1 MAALHALYSQLRPA
15 RVAITAGYHGSH
27 SVLSLHRRLA
37 GTQTLPLNCPTSDL
51 GPGDVIH
58 LETPLNPTGEA
69 FDIASFAAKAHACGA
84 YLLVD
89 STFAPPGLQDPF
101 ELGADVVW
109 HSGTKYIGGHSD
121 LLCGILATRN
131 EKWMEGLRSERTV
144 LGSVMGS
151 MEAWL
156 AVRSLKTLSVRVQR
170 QSASVAHLV
179 AWLDDLVSNE
189 STGGEVGEMMRV
201 VVSRVQHSSLQRKD
215 MKWLKKQM
223 PNGFGPVFA
232 IWTSTEELARRLPSK
247 LKLFQHATSLGG
259 VESLIEWRAMSDHT
273 VDRRLMRVSVGLEDW
288 KDLRDDLVEGFKA
301 LRQEEGALKAKL

>member
-1 MAALHALYSQLRPA
+1 M
-15 RVAITAGYHGSH
+15 RVAITGGYHGSH
-27 SVLSLHRRLA
+27 TVLSLHRRLA
-37 GTQTLPLNCPTSDL
+37 GTQTLPLNCPASDL

-69 FDIASFAAKAHACGA
+69 FDITLFAAKAHARGA

-101 ELGADVVW
+101 EFGADVVW

-121 LLCGILATRN
+121 LLCGVLASRN
-131 EKWMEGLRSERTV
+131 ENWMEGLRSERTV

-156 AVRSLKTLSVRVQR
+156 AVRSLRTLSVRVQR
-170 QSASVAHLV
+170 QSASVGNLV
-179 AWLDDLVSNE
+179 AWLDNLVSNE
-189 STGGEVGEMMRV
+189 GTGGEVGEMVRGV
-201 VVSRVQHSSLQRKD
+201 VARVQHSSLQRKD
-215 MKWLKKQM
+215 MRWLKKQM
-223 PNGFGPVFA
+223 PNGFGPVFS
-232 IWTSTEELARRLPSK
+232 ICTSTEELARRLPSK

-288 KDLRDDLVEGFKA
+288 EDLRDDLVEGFKA
-301 LRQEEGALKAKL
+301 LREEELALKAKL

>member
-1 MAALHALYSQLRPA
+1 MAALHALYSHLRPA
-15 RVAITAGYHGSH
+15 RVAITAGYFGSH
-27 SVLSLHRRLA
+27 AVLSLHRRLT
-37 GTQTLPLNCPTSDL
+37 GTQTLPLDCPASAL

-69 FDIASFAAKAHACGA
+69 FDIASFAAKAHARGA

-101 ELGADVVW
+101 EFGADVVW

-121 LLCGILATRN
+121 LLCGLLASRN
-131 EKWMEGLRSERTV
+131 EKWMEGLRSERVV
-144 LGSVMGS
+144 LGSIIGS

-156 AVRSLKTLSVRVQR
+156 AVRSLRTLSVRVQC
-170 QSASVAHLV
+170 QSASVGRLV
-179 AWLDDLVSNE
+179 AWLDELISNE
-189 STGGEVGEMMRV
+189 GKGGELGEV
-201 VVSRVQHSSLQRKD
+201 VRGVVARVQHSSLQRKD

-223 PNGFGPVFA
+223 PNGFGPVFS
-232 IWTSTEELARRLPSK
+232 IWMSTEELARRLPSK

-273 VDRRLMRVSVGLEDW
+273 VDRRLMRVSVGLEGW
-288 KDLRDDLVEGFKA
+288 ENLRDDLVEGFKA
-301 LRQEEGALKAKL
+301 LRQEELAPKAKL

>member
-1 MAALHALYSQLRPA
+1 M
-15 RVAITAGYHGSH
+15 RVAITGGYHGSH
-27 SVLSLHRRLA
+27 TVLSLHRRLA
-37 GTQTLPLNCPTSDL
+37 GTQTLPLNCPASDL

-69 FDIASFAAKAHACGA
+69 FDITLFAAKAHARGA

-101 ELGADVVW
+101 EFGADVVW

-121 LLCGILATRN
+121 LLCGVLASRN
-131 EKWMEGLRSERTV
+131 ENWMEGLRSERTV

-156 AVRSLKTLSVRVQR
+156 AVRSLRTLSVRVQR
-170 QSASVAHLV
+170 QSASVGNLV
-179 AWLDDLVSNE
+179 AWLDNLVSNE
-189 STGGEVGEMMRV
+189 GTGGEVGEMVRGV
-201 VVSRVQHSSLQRKD
+201 VARVQHSSLQRKD
-215 MKWLKKQM
+215 MRWLKKQM
-223 PNGFGPVFA
+223 PNGFGPVFS
-232 IWTSTEELARRLPSK
+232 IWTSTEGLARRLPSK

-288 KDLRDDLVEGFKA
+288 EDLRDDLVEGFKA
-301 LRQEEGALKAKL
+301 LREEELTLKAKL

>member
-1 MAALHALYSQLRPA
+1 M
-15 RVAITAGYHGSH
+15 RVAITGGYHGSH
-27 SVLSLHRRLA
+27 TVLSLHRRLA
-37 GTQTLPLNCPTSDL
+37 GTQTLPLNCPASDL
-51 GPGDVIH
+51 GSGDVIH

-69 FDIASFAAKAHACGA
+69 FDITLFAAKAHARGA

-101 ELGADVVW
+101 EFGADVVW

-121 LLCGILATRN
+121 LLCGVLASRN
-131 EKWMEGLRSERTV
+131 ENWMEGLRSERTV

-156 AVRSLKTLSVRVQR
+156 AVRSLRTLSVRVQR
-170 QSASVAHLV
+170 QSASVGNLV
-179 AWLDDLVSNE
+179 AWLDNLVSNE
-189 STGGEVGEMMRV
+189 GTGGEVGEMVRGV
-201 VVSRVQHSSLQRKD
+201 VARVQHSSLQRKD
-215 MKWLKKQM
+215 MRWLKKQM
-223 PNGFGPVFA
+223 PNGFGPVFS

-288 KDLRDDLVEGFKA
+288 EDLRDDLVEGFKA
-301 LRQEEGALKAKL
+301 LREEELALKAKL